1 MRKRVTL
8 RSRVRYSSFW
18 CRVSV
23 KSNEGWITPLPRHDG
38 QASEVGMSSAGRT
51 LWRAELAEGENVVTC
66 AVIGHYLAHVVIE
79 LLPVLRLVHIYEV
92 YDYDASHIAQSEL
105 TGYLVGGADID
116 FKSIGLLV
124 LGGFGAVA

>member
-1 MRKRVTL
+1 M
-8 RSRVRYSSFW
+8 
-18 CRVSV
+18 
-23 KSNEGWITPLPRHDG
+23 
-38 QASEVGMSSAGRT
+38 AGY
-51 LWRAELAEGENVVTC
+51 LHQAELAEGENVVTC